1 MVSQKPSS
9 VRYSRQEPMKGG
21 KHVSA
26 RRKMLASGLC
36 LAACLLAANVPQA
49 YALNDATC
57 SAAQGDI
64 ELYMAYIN
72 DADCTFSISNG
83 TAKINAWVRGQSG
96 NSTKCRIVVNLQE
109 KSGLSWKTVQ
119 TWSDTQDGRKAAV
132 NASKKVTSGK
142 SYRATAAVTVWNGSR
157 SESKTLLSK
166 ALMC

>member
-1 MVSQKPSS
+1 MVSQKPAS

-26 RRKMLASGLC
+26 RRKMLVSGLC

-49 YALNDATC
+49 YALNDAIC

-109 KSGLSWKTVQ
+109 KSGLGMRTKSWTPK
-119 TWSDTQDGRKAAV
+119 GR
-132 NASKKVTSGK
+132 SS
-142 SYRATAAVTVWNGSR
+142 
-157 SESKTLLSK
+157 
-166 ALMC
+166 

>member
-1 MVSQKPSS
+1 M
-9 VRYSRQEPMKGG
+9 
-21 KHVSA
+21 SA
-26 RRKMLASGLC
+26 RRKMLVSGLC
-36 LAACLLAANVPQA
+36 LTACLLATNVPQA
-49 YALNDATC
+49 YALNDTTC

-96 NSTKCRIVVNLQE
+96 SSAKCRIVVNLQE

-119 TWSDTQDGRKAAV
+119 TWSDTQNGRKTAV

-142 SYRATAAVTVWNGSR
+142 SYRTTAAGTVWNGSR

-166 ALMC
+166 TLMC